1 MLSKRHF
8 ATMWQNFR
16 HIKWQHRVN
25 RKCDNATWQ
34 IVILMGAVK
43 MDPSSRVSSP
53 EALIFLTNVCSSP
66 HSCSM
71 TFLLTFNP
79 VVEFGKMFGPSTLI
93 FSNLKILFS
102 EESQRRLGIIVDW
115 IDTDKDGQVL
125 AEIDM
130 NGRTACSAVNL
141 MICSGSGY
149 DLKDCRIRP
158 LLFKAYL

>member
-1 MLSKRHF
+1 M
-8 ATMWQNFR
+8 
-16 HIKWQHRVN
+16 
-25 RKCDNATWQ
+25 
-34 IVILMGAVK
+34 
-43 MDPSSRVSSP
+43 
-53 EALIFLTNVCSSP
+53 
-66 HSCSM
+66 
-71 TFLLTFNP
+71 
-79 VVEFGKMFGPSTLI
+79 VEFGKMFGPATLI

-130 NGRTACSAVNL
+130 NCRTACSAVNL